1 MSPKVV
7 NHVLAI
13 TKAYTT
19 RVGNGPFPTEQDN
32 EVGNKLGEIGHEFG
46 TVTNR
51 KRRCGW
57 FDAVLVRQALTQSGA
72 TGIALTKIDVLD
84 HFEEIQMCIGYKL
97 NGEDIDF
104 YPSSEQDQEELE
116 PIYETFEGWL
126 STTTGV
132 NNYDDLPVNAKKYI
146 ERITEL
152 THTKIDLISTSPR
165 REDTILINK
174 LFD

>member
-1 MSPKVV
+1 M
-7 NHVLAI
+7 
-13 TKAYTT
+13 
-19 RVGNGPFPTEQDN
+19 
-32 EVGNKLGEIGHEFG
+32 
-46 TVTNR
+46 
-51 KRRCGW
+51 
-57 FDAVLVRQALTQSGA
+57 QSGA

-97 NGEDIDF
+97 KGKDIDF

-116 PIYETFEGWL
+116 PIYETFKGWL
-126 STTTGV
+126 STTTGI
-132 NNYDDLPVNAKKYI
+132 NNYDDLPDNTKKYI
-146 ERITEL
+146 KRITEL